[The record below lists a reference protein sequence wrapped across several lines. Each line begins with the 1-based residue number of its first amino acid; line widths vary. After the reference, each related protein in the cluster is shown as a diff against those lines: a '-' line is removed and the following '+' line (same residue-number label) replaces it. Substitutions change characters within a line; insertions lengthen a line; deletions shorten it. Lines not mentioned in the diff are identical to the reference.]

1 MKKRYRIFHQNKHQP
16 IYLIVPGFIGNY
28 EESFIKKIYDFLIKE
43 KFNVYGIEFK
53 GHSQNEKKLA
63 NPNEMAKHLKNE
75 YLKIKKKYPLRKII
89 ILAHSQGCA
98 ITLKAHYF
106 FKKSTPLILMA
117 PAIFLDE
124 IILPRIK
131 KEDIKLIKSGKPTL
145 CKVSQSN
152 FKVLDKKWVSAYEKF
167 SLENNLSKIKQ
178 HCLIVRPS
186 NDFTD
191 KKNASV
197 LVKKIPQNSYIEM
210 DTNHWFDSSPKD
222 IEELA
227 KKFQE

>member
-1 MKKRYRIFHQNKHQP
+1 MHKKFQISPKNQKP
-16 IYLIVPGFIGNY
+16 IYMIIPGFIGNY
-28 EESFIKKIYDFLIKE
+28 EESFVSKIYDFLIKE
-43 KFNVYGIEFK
+43 KFNVWGVEFK
-53 GHSQNEKKLA
+53 GHTKNEKNLA
-63 NPNEMAKHLKNE
+63 NPNEMTKHLKNE
-75 YLKIKKKYPLRKII
+75 YLKIKRKYPSRKII

-106 FKKSTPLILMA
+106 FKKSTSLILMA

-152 FKVLDKKWVSAYEKF
+152 FKVIDKKWISAYEKF
-167 SLENNLSKIKQ
+167 SLEKKLTKIKQ
-178 HCLIVRPS
+178 HCFIVRPS
-186 NDFTD
+186 GDFTD

-197 LVKKIPQNSYIEM
+197 LAKKIPHNSYIEM
-210 DTNHWFDSSPKD
+210 HTNHWFDRSPRD
-222 IEELA
+222 IEEFA
-227 KKFQE
+227 KKIF